1 MDDMPA
7 EMVRA
12 IIVHVPLRWVPMVA
26 MVSPEWRAH
35 AVDIWGGRVPCVPPD
50 AMDHAARRGLVSMAL
65 WLHNT
70 LSHPWSAR
78 TAQKAVLSGHIDF
91 CCAVSDPALRERCP
105 IDQGV
110 AATALA
116 TGGADA
122 LVRLVR
128 DYRCRID
135 SWSLVVAMGMNDMRA
150 LRTAKLLGAPCDVMA
165 VAAGLALRR
174 YEMVRALEPKHKTV
188 CEAVKAVASV
198 RKNRERVAR
207 ADPTAPVTS
216 RFFGNRSMPFWKWPI
231 DVVDGVVWMS
241 LDQADKPRDDW
252 VKDLVDPVRLLGA
265 LDAVCQPHKARCKA
279 GAFRGNTAYFLDPKT
294 APATL
299 RLTTPKSGPWLD
311 DPTCLADTDCGAF
324 LCAGHVGVG
333 VALSDVQCEHRLAFF
348 FAGDNKRLRQN
359 PQTKSACCHGIRNPS
374 VLAAR
379 HRRPKKKKQK

>member
-12 IIVHVPLRWVPMVA
+12 ILARVPLRWVPMAA
-26 MVSPEWRAH
+26 MVSTVWRAH
-35 AVDIWGGRVPCVPPD
+35 TIDIWGGRALRVPSD

-70 LSHPWSAR
+70 LDHPWSAR

-91 CCAVSDPALRERCP
+91 CCAVSDPALQERCP
-105 IDQGV
+105 LDQGV

-116 TGGADA
+116 TGGAEA

-128 DYRCRID
+128 DLCCRID
-135 SWSLVVAMGMNDMRA
+135 SWSLVVAMGMNDLHA
-150 LRTAKLLGAPCDVMA
+150 LRAAKLLGAPCDVMVVA
-165 VAAGLALRR
+165 VGLALGR
-174 YEMVRALEPKHKTV
+174 YDMIRALEPKHKTM
-188 CEAVKAVASV
+188 CKAVQVVVSV

-216 RFFGNRSMPFWKWPI
+216 RFFGNRSMPFWMWPI
-231 DVVDGVVWMS
+231 DVVDGVVWMA

-265 LDAVCQPHKARCKA
+265 LDAICQPHKARCKA

-294 APATL
+294 APVLLSLWLPGHITVDN
-299 RLTTPKSGPWLD
+299 PKEWR
-311 DPTCLADTDCGAF
+311 
-324 LCAGHVGVG
+324 
-333 VALSDVQCEHRLAFF
+333 VA
-348 FAGDNKRLRQN
+348 
-359 PQTKSACCHGIRNPS
+359 
-374 VLAAR
+374 
-379 HRRPKKKKQK
+379 RRSNLPR